1 MVICNYA
8 SLFIRLQI
16 MIIWLASYPKSGN
29 TWLRA
34 LISSYYFSQEGFFE
48 QNQLKF
54 IDQFPSEKY
63 FENFIYNKE
72 IPGEVAKY
80 WIEAQKK
87 LKFEKKLKFFKTH
100 SFLGEFNNYNFTN
113 KANTLGAIYIVRDP
127 RNVITSLKNHYE
139 LNYKEA
145 LDFIKSEKK
154 FLYDNRKKNNYS
166 DFQLISSW
174 KENYLTW
181 KNNKT
186 FPIKFIKYEDL
197 DNQTFLVFKSVVRFI
212 DKLLMNNNSFDR
224 KKAINSINSTTFDK
238 LKNIEKENGFA
249 ESVLSNN
256 NKKIPFFNLGP
267 ENNWKKILNKDI
279 QIEIEKE
286 FNEEMKYLGYL

>member
-1 MVICNYA
+1 
-8 SLFIRLQI
+8 
-16 MIIWLASYPKSGN
+16 MIFWIASYPKSGN

-34 LISSYYFSQEGFFE
+34 LISSYYFSAEGFFD
-48 QNQLKF
+48 QNILKF
-54 IDQFPSEKY
+54 IDQFPAEKY

-72 IPGEVAKY
+72 IPGETAKH

-87 LKFEKKLKFFKTH
+87 LNFEKKLKFFKTH
-100 SFLGEFNNYNFTN
+100 SFLGEFKNYSFTN
-113 KANTLGAIYIVRDP
+113 RANTLGAIYIVRDP

-139 LNYKEA
+139 FNYTDA
-145 LDFIKSEKK
+145 LGFIKSERK

-166 DFQLISSW
+166 DFQVISSW

-181 KNNKT
+181 KNSKT
-186 FPIKFIKYEDL
+186 FPIKLIKYEDL
-197 DNQTFLVFKSVVRFI
+197 NNQTFLVFKGVVEFI
-212 DKLLMNNNSFDR
+212 DKLIMNNNSFDR
-224 KKAINSINSTTFDK
+224 EKAINSINSTTFDK
-238 LKNIEKENGFA
+238 LKKIEEKHGFA
-249 ESVLSNN
+249 ESVLSND

-267 ENNWKKILNKDI
+267 ENNWKKILHKNI